1 MDLRSV
7 SEELVSLIRRYR
19 SRRSGTTRKTLLSRD
34 VLPPMSE
41 STRVTEKGQATIPK
55 ELREK
60 YDLDPGDEVVW
71 IDTDEGIVV
80 KKRTRTGARGLL
92 VPEDTPDEKR
102 EAVAEELSRRLR
114 NRRDR
119 NYEDA

>member
-1 MDLRSV
+1 
-7 SEELVSLIRRYR
+7 
-19 SRRSGTTRKTLLSRD
+19 
-34 VLPPMSE
+34 MSK

-92 VPEDTPDEKR
+92 LPEDTSDETR
-102 EAVAEELSRRLR
+102 MEVAEELSRRLR
-114 NRRDR
+114 ERRGR